1 MIPGFLKTF
10 YRYRFLMSQLV
21 LRDFKINYKRS
32 ILGVLWSVLHPLFMM
47 LIMTVVFEN
56 LFRMTSSG
64 SMNYPVYI
72 ITGLVIF
79 NYFTEATTSAMS
91 SIINSFSL
99 VTKVSLPKAVFPVSK
114 VLSSCVNLFF
124 SLIALYVVIIVTKER
139 ITVHHLLLIYDF
151 FCLFLFS
158 LGIGFFLAALT
169 VFFRDMIYL
178 YNLLTLA
185 WMYMTPV
192 FYDLSI
198 VGKDMINLFRVNPM
212 YQYISFARNIILYHA
227 VPSESQFLFIFFVGL
242 FMLIMGYFF
251 FKNQQN
257 KFIYYI

>member
-21 LRDFKINYKRS
+21 LRDFKVKYKRS
-32 ILGVLWSVLHPLFMM
+32 VLGVLWSVLHPLFMM
-47 LIMTVVFEN
+47 LIMTAVFEN
-56 LFRMTSSG
+56 LFRMTSTG

-79 NYFTEATTSAMS
+79 NFFSEATTSAMS

-114 VLSSCVNLFF
+114 ALSSCVNLFF
-124 SLIALYVVIIVTKER
+124 SLIALYAVIIVTGER
-139 ITVHHLLLIYDF
+139 ITIHHLLLIYDF

-169 VFFRDMIYL
+169 VFFRDMVYL

-192 FYDLSI
+192 FYDISI
-198 VGKDMINLFRVNPM
+198 VGKEMINLFRANPM
-212 YQYISFARNIILYHA
+212 YQYITFARNVILYHT
-227 VPSESQFLFIFFVGL
+227 VPSESQFLFVLIAGL
-242 FMLIMGYFF
+242 AMLATGYFF
-251 FKNQQN
+251 FKSQQGR
-257 KFIYYI
+257 FIYYI